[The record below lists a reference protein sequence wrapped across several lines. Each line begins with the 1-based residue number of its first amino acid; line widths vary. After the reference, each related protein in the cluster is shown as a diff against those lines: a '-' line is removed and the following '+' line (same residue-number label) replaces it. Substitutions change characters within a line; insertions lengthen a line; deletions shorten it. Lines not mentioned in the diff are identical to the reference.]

1 MKSYPHLATPIQI
14 GKVTVKNRIFMAP
27 MDTGFGND
35 VYGNFTPE
43 GVEYFVRRA
52 AGGFG
57 LLYSGGTNTDS
68 TVDIGAH
75 CILDCPDAF
84 RKTGMALNS
93 RMRAYNAKMFIQ
105 LTLNI
110 GRNAGLKTPSPL
122 PVLRNP
128 NIITKELTVEEI
140 QLKVDEIGQAAKL
153 CREAGYPG
161 VDIHALHW
169 GHLIDSFAL
178 SCMNHRTDQYGGS
191 LENRLRIAKEVV
203 ESIKKYA
210 GNDYP
215 VTMRLALKSYMKG
228 FDKASFDGSEEV
240 GRTLEEAIEIAKLL
254 ESWGYDG
261 LSTDAGTLDGY
272 YYAMPPAY
280 VPTGYTLDMAAAVK
294 KAVSIPVLCGSR
306 MADPDMDEQAIADGK
321 IDAVVVGRQAFADP
335 DFVNKVISGKPET
348 VRTCIGCNQGCIWG
362 YFTRGRVSC
371 AVNPEVGYERD
382 LNITKSPEPKKVI
395 IVGGGV
401 AGMEAARV
409 ATLRGHRV
417 SLYEKTDVLGG
428 NLIPA
433 GSHDFKKEVLQLN
446 EYYKNEMKRLNIDIH
461 LNTEM
466 TIEMLEKANADA
478 IILAVGSRSVVP
490 RIDGIHHS
498 KVVLGIDALLHPDK
512 VGERVVIVGGGLT
525 GCEIAYGYAKDGK
538 KVTIV
543 EALDDLMKG
552 DIPDMNRMMLMDGF
566 EYYKTNIL
574 TQTMLKS
581 VNDDGA
587 IVELSDHSVKMI
599 PADTVILSIGYRPL
613 ESMASKLANCG
624 AVIYEIGDG
633 NRVGNIMTAIQDAYE
648 VAYHL

>member
-1 MKSYPHLATPIQI
+1 
-14 GKVTVKNRIFMAP
+14 
-27 MDTGFGND
+27 
-35 VYGNFTPE
+35 
-43 GVEYFVRRA
+43 
-52 AGGFG
+52 
-57 LLYSGGTNTDS
+57 
-68 TVDIGAH
+68 
-75 CILDCPDAF
+75 
-84 RKTGMALNS
+84 
-93 RMRAYNAKMFIQ
+93 
-105 LTLNI
+105 
-110 GRNAGLKTPSPL
+110 
-122 PVLRNP
+122 
-128 NIITKELTVEEI
+128 
-140 QLKVDEIGQAAKL
+140 
-153 CREAGYPG
+153 
-161 VDIHALHW
+161 
-169 GHLIDSFAL
+169 
-178 SCMNHRTDQYGGS
+178 
-191 LENRLRIAKEVV
+191 
-203 ESIKKYA
+203 
-210 GNDYP
+210 
-215 VTMRLALKSYMKG
+215 
-228 FDKASFDGSEEV
+228 
-240 GRTLEEAIEIAKLL
+240 
-254 ESWGYDG
+254 
-261 LSTDAGTLDGY
+261 
-272 YYAMPPAY
+272 
-280 VPTGYTLDMAAAVK
+280 
-294 KAVSIPVLCGSR
+294 

-348 VRTCIGCNQGCIWG
+348 IRTCIGCNQGCIWG

-478 IILAVGSRSVVP
+478 IILAVGSRAVVP

-552 DIPDMNRMMLMDGF
+552 DIPDMNRMMLMGGF

-574 TQTMLKS
+574 TKTMLKS

-587 IVELSDHSVKMI
+587 VVELSDHSVKTI
-599 PADTVILSIGYRPL
+599 PADTVILSIGYKPL
-613 ESMASKLANCG
+613 ESIASKLANCG